1 MGVLQ
6 QGMKGERM
14 ARKVEGRNNSFSYK
28 KWGGAKVKDYRRITL
43 MPTVYKVYTNLGGEV
58 KKRDRG

>member
-1 MGVLQ
+1 
-6 QGMKGERM
+6 MKGERM

-58 KKRDRG
+58 KKTDRG